1 MKFAYFLHRLLIGFI
16 GCGSLHTAKTLK
28 EKIGK
33 TNLYAHVKTVF
44 RIIHISFQKILYTY
58 QKNLLF
64 DINTNIIKYVTIVWR
79 KIDEYPCCIY
89 SFRVNDVR
97 EINTMW
103 PKSLWSWICFNIKHK
118 NDICIVRESNPGRPR
133 GRRAFYHWTN
143 DAFLLLWPNINFPI
157 HRSS

>member
-1 MKFAYFLHRLLIGFI
+1 MFQLFSLFCIEFLINRCLKNRMSAVCSRALVITKMKFAYFLHRLLIGFI

-64 DINTNIIKYVTIVWR
+64 DINTNIINYVPIV
-79 KIDEYPCCIY
+79 
-89 SFRVNDVR
+89 
-97 EINTMW
+97 
-103 PKSLWSWICFNIKHK
+103 
-118 NDICIVRESNPGRPR
+118 
-133 GRRAFYHWTN
+133 
-143 DAFLLLWPNINFPI
+143 
-157 HRSS
+157 